1 MSQPEANASLDRH
14 LLSDLYRERRVGWEK
29 LLTSLGLPTNIGIVK
44 TMTLGEA
51 KAFAAGRSKSK
62 TIEDSRAPS
71 PVVAQS
77 KQAAASTFSSLDLD
91 SITGAVREE
100 IAAGK
105 ETVRTAWLDIDGI
118 EHLADVPGNF
128 VYRLILSSP
137 AHFSPDQTV
146 TFQTRHPKDTIQAV
160 IVRSDDEGLVVECQK
175 PLPTDAKLLSLS
187 FDPTFIL
194 RALEKFVLELAPSAG
209 PIARLV
215 ISKTIPAPGPV
226 QQRAY
231 PGLNADQAL
240 AVEEM
245 DATPL
250 NLLWGPPGTG
260 KTTTVGAAV
269 VRWLRQKK
277 RVLVVSTS
285 NAAVDVAMRAVL
297 KNLRPDE
304 KRAVLRL
311 GTSLDP
317 VVKEVTLGGKM
328 SAQNA
333 TLSRAIAKAQERLR
347 QIREM
352 LQNRSLSHDRL
363 HALFAEAQT
372 YEKQIKEFNEQT
384 ALAAP
389 QLAGGVLVT
398 GCTLAKMVL
407 DSNLRMTPFDVVIV
421 DEASMASMLYALA
434 ASFLATQH
442 LVYAGDPKQLPPIV
456 QAEGRN
462 AAKWFGQNLYDWFG
476 VAMGEDVQATRLSLL
491 RTQYRMTNQIGS
503 VVSRLSYGNLL
514 KHGRGVNG
522 PKAEFIDIDGEWQ
535 TIHYSV
541 KEQSYFHL
549 AAVPI
554 LHALS
559 PLIEQDDILFLSP
572 FRPQRSLLAA
582 LAFDLRDEK
591 SQRKMSA
598 STIHRAQGS
607 EAKAVVV
614 DLTTHSPQRL
624 AAFFQDK
631 HCENL
636 FNVAIS
642 RAKDRLFVLGSR
654 TMLRELSKTMPF
666 WGRVVNELRRGSS
679 VFPAL
684 KSLTISND
692 LTTFHLSH

>member
-1 MSQPEANASLDRH
+1 MSLPEANASLDHH

-51 KAFAAGRSKSK
+51 KAFAAKRSKSN
-62 TIEDSRAPS
+62 TREQSRAAAPS
-71 PVVAQS
+71 PPVSQS
-77 KQAAASTFSSLDLD
+77 DQAATSTFSPLDLD
-91 SITGAVREE
+91 SITAAVREE
-100 IAAGK
+100 IAAAQG
-105 ETVRTAWLDIDGI
+105 TVRTAWLDIDGI

-194 RALEKFVLELAPSAG
+194 RALEKFVLEMAPSAG
-209 PIARLV
+209 SIARLV

-297 KNLRPDE
+297 KNLRPEE
-304 KRAVLRL
+304 KQAVLRL

-333 TLSRAIAKAQERLR
+333 TLCRAIAKAQERLR

-372 YEKQIKEFNEQT
+372 HEKQIKEFNEQT

-407 DSNLRMTPFDVVIV
+407 DSNLRLNPFDVVIV

-491 RTQYRMTNQIGS
+491 RTQYRMTNEIGN

-522 PKAEFIDIDGEWQ
+522 PKIEFIDIDGEWQ

-572 FRPQRSLLAA
+572 FRPQRLLLAA
-582 LAFDLRDEK
+582 LAFDLRGEK

-654 TMLRELSKTMPF
+654 TMLRELTKT
-666 WGRVVNELRRGSS
+666 VS
-679 VFPAL
+679 VR
-684 KSLTISND
+684 
-692 LTTFHLSH
+692 